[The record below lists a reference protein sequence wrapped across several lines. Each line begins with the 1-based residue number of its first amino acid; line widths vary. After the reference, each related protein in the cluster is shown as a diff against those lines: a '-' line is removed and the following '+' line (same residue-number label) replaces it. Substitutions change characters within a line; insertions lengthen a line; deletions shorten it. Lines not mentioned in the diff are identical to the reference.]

1 MSAIEPRS
9 CPECKTGY
17 LVKRSGVKGD
27 FWGCSNYQGKGVKGG
42 CNHSEDYVEDTPSP
56 SLSSSSFSEKGA
68 LEPFRCPMH
77 LSISDRSTF
86 ESLNPTPPEL
96 TIDGKGITFLEA
108 SLRDRCRF
116 YGSDDLKSDL
126 WLIFFE
132 GSPQEK
138 VVRVIRE
145 PEGSNWKKQ
154 TIKARGTFFWTIA
167 LKEFNKRPASIQSE
181 YYARVRQVAKE
192 CLYGNREKEPDFTLN
207 DRNHPDFALNR
218 KDFVVLN
225 SQKGH
230 FYRTLILFA
239 LGLAYQDV
247 YIKFSSEMT
256 NEAHSW
262 ASKKTS
268 KTPKKLIDLRND
280 VIAFSAGSYW
290 HFPLK
295 AENEA
300 LVKVWQK
307 LTNNWRLHDTH
318 LEIKEQ
324 LSELES
330 LVSIHHE
337 KRVQVLLWVG
347 GVIVSA
353 IGMLNIFFE
362 PQEVRGG
369 ITAALSWLG
378 F

>member
-1 MSAIEPRS
+1 MSAIDPKP
-9 CPECKTGY
+9 CPKCDDGILTIRTAK
-17 LVKRSGVKGD
+17 KGPMAGKQ
-27 FWGCSNYQGKGVKGG
+27 FLGCSNYKDG
-42 CNHSEDYVEDTPSP
+42 CQHKEAYVEDTPSP
-56 SLSSSSFSEKGA
+56 SSEKGS
-68 LEPFRCPMH
+68 LEPSQCSMY
-77 LSISDRSTF
+77 LYVSNKDAF
-86 ESLNPTPPEL
+86 ESIQPTPPKL
-96 TIDGKGITFLEA
+96 TINSKGINFLEG
-108 SLRDRCRF
+108 SLRDRCHF

-126 WLIFFE
+126 WLIFFKD
-132 GSPQEK
+132 SPQEK
-138 VVRVIRE
+138 VVRVTLDDKS
-145 PEGSNWKKQ
+145 SNWMKQ
-154 TIKARGTFFWTIA
+154 SIKAKGTFLWTIP
-167 LKEFNKRPASIQSE
+167 LGEFDKQSSSTKEA
-181 YYARVRQVAKE
+181 YYARVREVAKQ

-218 KDFVVLN
+218 KHYVVLN
-225 SQKGH
+225 SGKGH

-247 YIKFSSEMT
+247 FIKFSSEMT

-268 KTPKKLIDLRND
+268 KTPKKLVELRDD

-290 HFPLK
+290 HFPLT
-295 AENEA
+295 AGNES
-300 LVKVWQK
+300 LVKAWQK
-307 LTNNWRLHDTH
+307 LTNNWRLHETH

-369 ITAALSWLG
+369 ITAALSWFG